1 MDPSGA
7 VLLLLARLAEL
18 GLLQPAFG
26 EEIVVTA
33 SRVEQRAGEVPAHVT
48 VLDREDVERSP
59 ARTLDDLLR
68 QVPGFSLF
76 RRSGSAVAHP
86 TTQGVSLR
94 GIGPSGGSRTLV
106 LVDGVPLNDPF
117 GGWVAWSRVPLESVE
132 RIEVVRG
139 GGANLWGSSA
149 LGGVIQVMTAS
160 PEERGLRAAAE
171 VGNRGM
177 LSGAVVA
184 GHRTDRLG
192 VSVSASASD
201 TDGYEVV
208 RRHQR
213 GAIDVPAFSEN
224 RALSARLEV
233 PGARSLLTVSA
244 GLFAEDRGN
253 GTPLTSNGTD
263 AGSLAASAAFQT
275 GGGDWQVQAFSRRQT
290 FRSTFSSQAPDRSS
304 EAPSLDQFDVSADE
318 TGAGVQWSRKVSP
331 RHLLAAGADA
341 REVRGENREDFR
353 FVDGRFTSRRAAGG
367 EQRLS
372 GLWLQEIFTPSP
384 AWQVTA
390 GGRLDLWQSF
400 GSFRRERSLETGEP
414 LRDETFADRESLAF
428 HPRLGVLY
436 IASDHLSLRGSV
448 YRAFRAPTLNEQ
460 LRPFRVRNDITE
472 ANAALR
478 PERLLGGEAGFDLRG
493 GSASLGITGF
503 WNRVE
508 DPIANVTV
516 GEGPGTVSPCGF
528 VPAGGVCRQ
537 RRNLGASRVRG
548 VEVEARHRPL
558 PFWEVAA
565 SYLWSDATIR
575 GRRLAQVPE
584 HQATLAIGYDRPGRI
599 AVTVQGRSVGSQFE
613 DDLNTLPL
621 GGFSVLD
628 LSASREIRPGWEVF
642 LGVENLLGE
651 TYEAGKTA
659 EGLVTV
665 GAPALAR
672 LGLRIRPRGAGL
684 P

>member
-7 VLLLLARLAEL
+7 VLLLLAYLSEQGFTR
-18 GLLQPAFG
+18 PSFG
-26 EEIVVTA
+26 DEIVVTA
-33 SRVEQRAGEVPAHVT
+33 SRVEQRAGEIPAHVT

-59 ARTLDDLLR
+59 ARTLDDVLR

-76 RRSGSAVAHP
+76 RRSGSVVAHP
-86 TTQGVSLR
+86 TAQGVSLR

-117 GGWVAWSRVPLESVE
+117 GGWVAWSRVPLASVD
-132 RIEVVRG
+132 RVEVVRG

-149 LGGVIQVMTAS
+149 LGGVIQVLTAS
-160 PEERGLRAAAE
+160 PEERGLRAVAE
-171 VGNRGM
+171 VGNRGT

-192 VSVSASASD
+192 VSVSASAFD

-208 RRHQR
+208 RRDQR
-213 GAIDVPAFSEN
+213 GEIDIPASSEN
-224 RALSARLEV
+224 RVLSGKLEV
-233 PGARSLLTVSA
+233 PGARSLVTVSA
-244 GLFAEDRGN
+244 NLFTEDRGN
-253 GTPLTSNGTD
+253 GTPLTENGTD
-263 AGSLAASAAFQT
+263 AGSVAASAAFQT
-275 GGGDWQVQAFSRRQT
+275 GNGDWRFSAFSRRQT
-290 FRSTFSSQAPDRSS
+290 FRSTFSAQAPDRSF
-304 EAPSLDQFDVSADE
+304 ELPSLDQFDVSADE
-318 TGAGVQWSRKVSP
+318 TGAGVQWSRRVSE
-331 RHLLAAGADA
+331 RHLWTAGADA

-353 FVDGRFTSRRAAGG
+353 FVEGRFTARRAAGG

-372 GLWLQEIFTPSP
+372 GIWLQEIFTPSP

-400 GSFRRERSLETGEP
+400 GGFRRERSLETGEP
-414 LRDETFADRESLAF
+414 LREETFAGRESLAF

-436 IASDHLSLRGSV
+436 RESERLAVRSSV

-472 ANAALR
+472 ANATLR
-478 PERLLGGEAGFDLRG
+478 PERLLGGEAGLDLRG

-508 DPIANVTV
+508 DSIANVTV
-516 GEGPGTVSPCGF
+516 GTGPGTVSPCGF

-558 PFWEVAA
+558 PFLEVTA
-565 SYLWSDATIR
+565 SYLWSDARIE

-584 HQATLAIGYDRPGRI
+584 HQAVLKIGHDRPGRI
-599 AVTVQGRSVGSQFE
+599 GAALQGRYVGSQFE
-613 DDLNTLPL
+613 DDLNTLAL
-621 GGFSVLD
+621 DSFFVLD
-628 LSASREIRPGWEVF
+628 LSLSREIRPGWEVF
-642 LGVENLLGE
+642 LGAENLLGE
-651 TYEAGKTA
+651 TYEVGKTA

-672 LGLRIRPRGAGL
+672 LGLRVTPRGAPL

>member
-7 VLLLLARLAEL
+7 ILLLLAHLSEQGVTR
-18 GLLQPAFG
+18 PSFG
-26 EEIVVTA
+26 DEIVVTA

-48 VLDREDVERSP
+48 VLTREDVERSP
-59 ARTLDDLLR
+59 ARTLDDMLR

-76 RRSGSAVAHP
+76 RRAGSVVAHP

-117 GGWVAWSRVPLESVE
+117 GGWVAWSRVPLASVD
-132 RIEVVRG
+132 RVEVVRG

-149 LGGVIQVMTAS
+149 LGGVIQVLTAT
-160 PEERGLRAAAE
+160 PEERGLRAEAE
-171 VGNRGM
+171 VGNRGTM
-177 LSGAVVA
+177 SGAVVA
-184 GHRTDRLG
+184 GHRADRFG
-192 VSVSASASD
+192 VSVSASAFD

-208 RRHQR
+208 RRDQR
-213 GAIDVPAFSEN
+213 GAIDVPAFSRN
-224 RALSARLEV
+224 RALSGKLEV
-233 PGARSLLTVSA
+233 PGTRSLVTVSA
-244 GLFAEDRGN
+244 NLFTEDRGN
-253 GTPLTSNGTD
+253 GTPLTENGTD
-263 AGSLAASAAFQT
+263 AGSVAASAAFRT
-275 GGGDWQVQAFSRRQT
+275 GIGDWQIQAFSRRQT
-290 FRSTFSSQAPDRSS
+290 FHSTFSSQAPDRSS
-304 EAPSLDQFDVSADE
+304 ESPSLDQFDVSADE
-318 TGAGVQWSRKVSP
+318 TGAGVQWSRRVSE
-331 RHLLAAGADA
+331 RHLWTAGADA
-341 REVRGENREDFR
+341 RQVQGENREDFR
-353 FVDGRFTSRRAAGG
+353 FVGDRFTARRAAGG

-372 GLWLQEIFTPSP
+372 GIWLQEIFTPSP

-390 GGRLDLWQSF
+390 GGRLDLWESF
-400 GSFRRERSLETGEP
+400 EGFRRERSLETGEP
-414 LRDETFADRESLAF
+414 LREETFEDRDSLAF

-436 IASDHLSLRGSV
+436 RASERLAARGSV

-472 ANAALR
+472 ANAALK
-478 PERLLGGEAGFDLRG
+478 PERLLGGEAGLDLRG

-508 DPIANVTV
+508 DSIANVTV
-516 GEGPGTVSPCGF
+516 GTGPGPVFPCGF
-528 VPAGGVCRQ
+528 VPAGGICRQ
-537 RRNLGASRVRG
+537 RQNLGTSRVRG

-565 SYLWSDATIR
+565 SYLWSDARIS

-584 HQATLAIGYDRPGRI
+584 HQAVLTIGYDRPGRI
-599 AVTVQGRSVGSQFE
+599 GAALQGRYVGRQFE
-613 DDLNTLPL
+613 DDLNTLTL
-621 GGFSVLD
+621 DRFFVLD
-628 LSASREIRPGWEVF
+628 LSVSREIRPGWEVF
-642 LGVENLLGE
+642 LGAENLFGE
-651 TYEAGKTA
+651 SYEVGKTA

-672 LGLRIRPRGAGL
+672 LGIRVRPRGAAL